1 MATYLSVGTA
11 TAFLMVMSMADSVKN
26 WRGFHKVARRRL
38 AVRDVKAVQ
47 AIVERAIGLGVVSPE
62 YRETFNDA
70 LIKIHTCS
78 LPMDLEALATCR
90 NERFV
95 HDVRG
100 IKRHYNHRH
109 QLLGGLFLP
118 YVALSDQAVREMKL
132 ETTP

>member
-1 MATYLSVGTA
+1 MATHSSAGIA
-11 TAFLMVMSMADSVKN
+11 AAFLMVISMADSVKN

-38 AVRDVKAVQ
+38 AVRDVE
-47 AIVERAIGLGVVSPE
+47 AIQTIVDRAIGLGIVSPE

-78 LPMDLEALATCR
+78 LPMDLEALATYR
-90 NERFV
+90 NEKFV
-95 HDVRG
+95 HDIRG
-100 IKRHYNHRH
+100 IKTHYNHRH

-118 YVALSDQAVREMKL
+118 YAALSDQAVREMKL